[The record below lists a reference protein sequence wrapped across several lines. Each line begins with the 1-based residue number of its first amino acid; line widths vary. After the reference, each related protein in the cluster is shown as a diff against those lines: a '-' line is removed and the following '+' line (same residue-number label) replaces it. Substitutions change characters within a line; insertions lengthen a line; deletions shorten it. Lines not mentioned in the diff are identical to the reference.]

1 MSTETK
7 TAQGGTKAAAESET
21 AENPETA
28 ETAVEPGEE
37 KQAAPEKAAADSGT
51 EADTEADAVSDGDAD
66 DFEDAEDSD
75 SETEAVSQDKSYGV
89 GQGAAAV
96 IAAGLGVVSLT
107 GSWVGTVAAARSN
120 LVGQLETAQTAGVA
134 QQIQALYGNQW
145 HLTALIG
152 GAFALLAVVVGV
164 VVLAR
169 PSFGTPG
176 RVQAPWIKSVAWAG
190 VGLGAIG
197 LLLAVAKYTDL
208 ILGLPSAS

>member
-1 MSTETK
+1 MSTETTEK
-7 TAQGGTKAAAESET
+7 TGTLEKKDAAEAAEAQESAAA
-21 AENPETA
+21 
-28 ETAVEPGEE
+28 VER
-37 KQAAPEKAAADSGT
+37 
-51 EADTEADAVSDGDAD
+51 
-66 DFEDAEDSD
+66 DAEAGAP
-75 SETEAVSQDKSYGV
+75 SETELDTDNADNADNADNDPDNGADSEDVRREASFGV

-96 IAAGLGVVSLT
+96 VAAGLGVVSLT

-134 QQIQALYGNQW
+134 DQIQALYGNQW

-152 GAFALLAVVVGV
+152 GAFALLAVVIGV
-164 VVLAR
+164 AVLVR
-169 PSFGTPG
+169 PAFGTPG

-190 VGLGAIG
+190 VGLGVIG